1 LSQGGFES
9 TFQVASG
16 GQPGAADR
24 RFTRKTKE
32 KIMTAKDVMSSLF
45 KALDSG
51 DYITASGL
59 LDRDFKFTGPAPT
72 AMNAQDFI
80 NWERALRTAFP
91 DIRHNAVIRGEKE
104 GSRANGEVR
113 LTGTHEGKVDVR
125 WVAPVAATMK
135 KISLPAS
142 KWQARINNGKIV
154 SLSAEVPPDGG
165 LIGMLLQIGRK
176 DLADCLRTPGADCRG
191 LPETW
196 ESLYP

>member
-1 LSQGGFES
+1 
-9 TFQVASG
+9 
-16 GQPGAADR
+16 
-24 RFTRKTKE
+24 
-32 KIMTAKDVMSSLF
+32 
-45 KALDSG
+45 
-51 DYITASGL
+51 
-59 LDRDFKFTGPAPT
+59 
-72 AMNAQDFI
+72 
-80 NWERALRTAFP
+80 
-91 DIRHNAVIRGEKE
+91 
-104 GSRANGEVR
+104 VR